1 MTSNQIPST
10 RELYSRL
17 GACEGWNRSG
27 SGRESEREMERGA
40 ARKLVEGREGVS
52 MKNGV
57 DELVA

>member
-1 MTSNQIPST
+1 MEQE
-10 RELYSRL
+10 RER
-17 GACEGWNRSG
+17 E
-27 SGRESEREMERGA
+27 RESEREMERGA